1 MMTIT
6 LHLILFHK
14 QMFLKDL
21 NTQRYLNAMQEIVI
35 IAADMPKGI

>member
-1 MMTIT
+1 
-6 LHLILFHK
+6 
-14 QMFLKDL
+14 MFLKDL